1 MSVCPIYK
9 PPLPNLSTQLAA
21 MLPYNISGH
30 RTFLLLIA
38 LFFSALVLPAT
49 SDELQVLLKL
59 KSNLEN
65 SNSHVFST
73 WSSENSPCNF
83 TGIVC
88 DTNQMV
94 REINLPLQNLVGTV
108 PFDAICSLESLEKVS
123 LGNNS
128 LVGDISDHLRN
139 CTNLKYLDLGW
150 NFFSGGVP
158 DLSSLTKLEFLSLNL
173 SGVSGS
179 FPWKSLENLTSLSF
193 LSLGDNLFEKN
204 LFPLEILKLEKL
216 YWLYLTNSS
225 IEGQIPEDIG
235 RLTLLEHLELSANF
249 LFGKIPVG
257 ITKLTKLSD
266 LFLYDNNLS
275 GKFPVGF
282 GNLSNLEALD
292 ASNNSLEGDISEL
305 KSLTN
310 LGILQLFENQL
321 SGEVPV
327 EFGDFKFLREISLYS
342 NRFTGSLPQKI
353 GSWTD
358 FQSIDVA
365 ENFFTGPIPPDMC
378 KEGKMVDIL
387 LLQNNFTGEIPETY
401 ANCLTLD
408 RFRVSNNSLSGPVPP
423 AIWGLPNLSILDLA
437 FNQFEGPVTRDI
449 GQAKYLSRLFLAHNQ
464 FSGEL
469 PGTISDASSLETIVL
484 SSNNFSGEIPST
496 VGELVRLSSFYLDGN
511 NFSGAIPHSLG
522 SCGSLNVLNLAKNS
536 LYGEI
541 PASLGYLQTLNSLN
555 LSDNKLSGKIPESL
569 SSSRLSLLD
578 LSNNQLSGRI
588 PDSISVNVFSE
599 SFVGNPGLCSDS
611 GIRNLRPCASS
622 SGNKMSIQSKVIVS
636 CSVAGV
642 FVLVLLLVALILASP
657 RKNSENCPMQRRDSW
672 DLKQYHIL
680 SFGEEEVVK
689 ALKQENVIGKGGCG
703 SVYKVTLSCGKQLAV
718 KHIWKQDSSGENKFG
733 TTSPML
739 EKGKTRTPEYDAEVA
754 TLSSI
759 RHVNVVKLYC
769 SITSEDSHLL
779 VYEFMPNGSLWD
791 QLHTRQQIRMDWS
804 VRYEIALG
812 AARGLEY
819 LHHGCDRPVI
829 HRDVKS
835 SNILLDENMKPRI
848 ADFGLAKVVQP
859 NGLRG
864 TTHLI
869 AGTYGYIAPEYAYA
883 YKVDEKSD
891 VYSFGVVL
899 MELVTGRRPTEPD
912 FGDKDLVQ
920 WVCDTV
926 MRSEEK
932 AINLVDSTISDRLKE
947 DAAKVLTIAIRCT
960 IKIPTLRPSMK
971 MVVHMLEDVA
981 PYLPDEANVKSDGQ
995 NSRQ

>member
-1 MSVCPIYK
+1 MSSEI
-9 PPLPNLSTQLAA
+9 
-21 MLPYNISGH
+21 ISGY
-30 RTFLLLIA
+30 RTFLPLIA
-38 LFFSALVLPAT
+38 LFFSALILPST
-49 SDELQVLLKL
+49 SDEVQVLLKL

-65 SNSHVFST
+65 SNSDVFST
-73 WSSENSPCNF
+73 WSPKNSPCNF

-94 REINLPLQNLVGTV
+94 KEINLNLQNLVGIV
-108 PFDAICSLESLEKVS
+108 PFDSLCSLEALEKLS

-128 LVGDISDHLRN
+128 LFGGISDHLRN

-150 NFFSGGVP
+150 NSFSGRVP

-179 FPWKSLENLTSLSF
+179 FPWKSLANLTSLSF
-193 LSLGDNLFEKN
+193 LSLGDNIFEKN
-204 LFPLEILKLEKL
+204 PFPFEILKLEKL
-216 YWLYLTNSS
+216 HWLYLTNSS
-225 IEGQIPEDIG
+225 IEGHIPEDIG
-235 RLTLLEHLELSANF
+235 NLTLLEHLELSDNF
-249 LFGKIPVG
+249 IFGKIPIG
-257 ITKLTKLSD
+257 IAKLTKLSE
-266 LFLYDNNLS
+266 LYLYDNDLS
-275 GKFPVGF
+275 GRFPVGF
-282 GNLSNLEALD
+282 GNLTNLVELD
-292 ASNNSLEGDISEL
+292 VSSNSLVGDVSEL
-305 KSLTN
+305 KSLSN
-310 LGILQLFENQL
+310 LRILQLFENQL
-321 SGEVPV
+321 SGEVPM

-342 NRFTGSLPQKI
+342 NKLTGSLPQKI

-358 FQSIDVA
+358 FQSIDVSN
-365 ENFFTGPIPPDMC
+365 NFFTGPIPPDIC
-378 KEGKMVDIL
+378 KKGQMVDL
-387 LLQNNFTGEIPETY
+387 LMLQNNFTGEIPESY

-408 RFRVSNNSLSGPVPP
+408 RFRVSNNSLSGPVPTG
-423 AIWGLPNLSILDLA
+423 IWGLPYLTILDLT
-437 FNQFEGPVTRDI
+437 FNQFEGPVTSNI
-449 GQAKYLSRLFLAHNQ
+449 GQAKYLSQLFLANNQ

-469 PGTISDASSLETIVL
+469 PVTISKASSLESIVL

-496 VGELVRLSSFYLDGN
+496 VGELVRLSSIYLDGN

-522 SCGSLNVLNLAKNS
+522 SCVSLNVINLAENS

-541 PASLGYLQTLNSLN
+541 PASLGYLQSLNSLN
-555 LSDNKLSGKIPESL
+555 LSANRLSGKIPESL

-578 LSNNQLSGRI
+578 LSHNQLTGRI
-588 PDSISVNVFSE
+588 PDSISINVFNE

-611 GIRNLRPCASS
+611 GIRNFRPCASS
-622 SGNKMSIQSKVIVS
+622 SGHKMSILVKVIIS
-636 CSVAGV
+636 CSIAGAFLLFSILV
-642 FVLVLLLVALILASP
+642 MLVLAKL
-657 RKNSENCPMQRRDSW
+657 RKNNENCPIQRRDSW

-680 SFGEEEVVK
+680 SFSEEDIVK
-689 ALKQENVIGKGGCG
+689 ALKQENVIGKGGSG
-703 SVYKVTLSCGKQLAV
+703 SVYKVTLSCGKHLAV
-718 KHIWKQDSSGENKFG
+718 KHIWKQHSSGEVKFR

-739 EKGKTRTPEYDAEVA
+739 EKGKGRTPEYDAEVA

-759 RHVNVVKLYC
+759 RHLNVVKLYC
-769 SITSEDSHLL
+769 SITSEDSYLL
-779 VYEFMPNGSLWD
+779 VYEYMPNGSLWD
-791 QLHTRQQIRMDWS
+791 QLHACQQNRMDWG

-859 NGLRG
+859 SGLKR
-864 TTHLI
+864 TTNMI

-899 MELVTGRRPTEPD
+899 MELVTGRRPTEPE
-912 FGDKDLVQ
+912 FGEKDLVQ
-920 WVCDTV
+920 WVCDAM

-932 AINLVDSTISDRLKE
+932 AIDLVDSTISDSLKE

-971 MVVHMLEDVA
+971 MVVHMLEDVE
-981 PYLPDEANVKSDGQ
+981 PCFSIEVSVKSEGQ
-995 NSRQ
+995 NSKQ

>member
-1 MSVCPIYK
+1 MSPE
-9 PPLPNLSTQLAA
+9 
-21 MLPYNISGH
+21 NIFGH
-30 RTFLLLIA
+30 LTFILLLIT
-38 LFFSALVLPAT
+38 LFFSTLILPST
-49 SDELQVLLKL
+49 SNELQVLLKL
-59 KSNLEN
+59 KSNLEK
-65 SNSHVFST
+65 SDTDVFST
-73 WSSENSPCNF
+73 WSPKYSPCNF

-88 DTNQMV
+88 DANQMV
-94 REINLPLQNLVGTV
+94 KEINLSLQNLVGIV
-108 PFDAICSLESLEKVS
+108 PFDSICSLQSLENIS
-123 LGNNS
+123 LGNNY
-128 LVGDISDHLRN
+128 LFGDISDHLRN

-150 NFFSGGVP
+150 NSFSGRVP
-158 DLSSLTKLEFLSLNL
+158 DLSSLTKLEFLNLNL
-173 SGVSGS
+173 SGVSGL

-204 LFPLEILKLEKL
+204 PFPLEILKLEKL

-235 RLTLLEHLELSANF
+235 NLTLLEHLELSYNF
-249 LFGKIPVG
+249 MFGQIPVG
-257 ITKLTKLSD
+257 ITKLTKLSE
-266 LFLYDNNLS
+266 LYIYDNNLS
-275 GKFPVGF
+275 GRFPVGF
-282 GNLSNLEALD
+282 GNLSNLVALD

-305 KSLTN
+305 KSLRK

-365 ENFFTGPIPPDMC
+365 ENFFTGPIPSDMC
-378 KEGKMVDIL
+378 KEGKMIDIL
-387 LLQNNFTGEIPETY
+387 VLQNNFTGEIPESY
-401 ANCLTLD
+401 ANCLTLE
-408 RFRVSNNSLSGPVPP
+408 RFRVSNNSLSGPVPTG
-423 AIWGLPNLSILDLA
+423 IWGLPNLRILDLT
-437 FNQFEGPVTRDI
+437 FNQFEGPVMRNI
-449 GQAKYLSRLFLAHNQ
+449 GQAKNLSQLFLANNQ

-469 PGTISDASSLETIVL
+469 PVTISKASSLETIVL
-484 SSNNFSGEIPST
+484 SSNKFSGEIPSA
-496 VGELVRLSSFYLDGN
+496 VGELVRLSSFYLVGN

-522 SCGSLNVLNLAKNS
+522 SCVSLNVISLAKNS

-541 PASLGYLQTLNSLN
+541 PTSLGYLQSLNSLN

-578 LSNNQLSGRI
+578 LSYNQLIGRI
-588 PDSISVNVFSE
+588 PDSISIKVFSE
-599 SFVGNPGLCSDS
+599 SFVGNPGLCTDS
-611 GIRNLRPCASS
+611 GIKNFRPCASS
-622 SGNKMSIQSKVIVS
+622 SGPKMSSQVKVIVS
-636 CSVAGV
+636 CSIAGA
-642 FVLVLLLVALILASP
+642 LVLLLLLVTLLVLANI
-657 RKNSENCPMQRRDSW
+657 RKKRENCLIQRRDSW

-680 SFGEEEVVK
+680 SFSEEEVVK

-703 SVYKVTLSCGKQLAV
+703 SVYKVTLSCGKQVAV
-718 KHIWKQDSSGENKFG
+718 KHIWKQDSSGENKFQ

-739 EKGKTRTPEYDAEVA
+739 EKRKSRTPEYDAEVA

-759 RHVNVVKLYC
+759 RHLNVVKLYC
-769 SITSEDSHLL
+769 SITSEDSNLL
-779 VYEFMPNGSLWD
+779 VYEYMPNGSLWD
-791 QLHTRQQIRMDWS
+791 QLHTCQQIRMDWG

-859 NGLRG
+859 NGLKG
-864 TTHLI
+864 TTQMI

-883 YKVDEKSD
+883 YQVDEKSD
-891 VYSFGVVL
+891 IYSFGVVL
-899 MELVTGRRPTEPD
+899 MELVTGKRPTEPE
-912 FGDKDLVQ
+912 FGEKDLVQ
-920 WVCDTV
+920 WVCDTM

-932 AINLVDSTISDRLKE
+932 AINLVDSTISDSFKE

-971 MVVHMLEDVA
+971 MVVHMLEDVE
-981 PYLPDEANVKSDGQ
+981 PRLLREVTVKSDSQ
-995 NSRQ
+995 NSKQ